1 MRRMTCLVCPLSCLL
16 EIDQEGDQYLVEGNL
31 CPRGRDFALSEMTRP
46 MRTLSSTVK
55 TDSPHQ
61 PVLPVKLSGPLPK
74 DRMMAVME
82 TIRQVRVQAPVERG
96 QVLLSDVL
104 GLGVDLIASTSLA
117 REDREA

>member
-74 DRMMAVME
+74 DRIMAVME